1 MKNKKIDNAYVLNK
15 SNWLIKG
22 IAMLMLVV
30 MLVLPASDA
39 LAAGL
44 LRLGSRGTEV
54 NKLQRELKS
63 RGYFTHWRT
72 TEYFG
77 TITQSA
83 VIRFQRD
90 NGLMV
95 DGIVGSQT
103 RTALYGGQSNS
114 TSTNRSG
121 VTQRDRDNIYWLA
134 RIIHAE
140 AQGEPYTGQVAVGN
154 VVMNR
159 VATPGFPNTI
169 YNVIFEYTNGIP
181 QFSPV
186 ADGSIY
192 NTPSTSSMNAAQE
205 AYWGKKP
212 VGNALYFFNPKKAAG
227 SWIVRTRQYLT
238 TIGNHAFY
246 R

>member
-1 MKNKKIDNAYVLNK
+1 MKVNRIESIYGSRK
-15 SNWLIKG
+15 SQWLIKG
-22 IAMLMLVV
+22 IVMLMLVV
-30 MLVLPASDA
+30 MLVLPAGEA

-44 LRLGSRGTEV
+44 LRLGSRGPEV
-54 NKLQRELKS
+54 TQLQQELKN

-72 TEYFG
+72 TAYFG
-77 TITQSA
+77 TITQNA

-90 NGLMV
+90 HGLLV
-95 DGIVGSQT
+95 DGIVGPQT
-103 RTALYGGQSNS
+103 RSALYGGSAV
-114 TSTNRSG
+114 NRSG

-140 AQGEPYTGQVAVGN
+140 AQGEPYLGQVAVGN

-159 VATPGFPNTI
+159 VASPNFPNTI
-169 YNVIFEYTNGIP
+169 YNVIFEYTNGVP

-186 ADGSIY
+186 ADGTIY
-192 NTPSTSSMNAAQE
+192 NTPGASSMKAAQE
-205 AYWGKKP
+205 AYWGSKP
-212 VGNALYFFNPKKAAG
+212 VGSSLFFFNPKKAAG
-227 SWIVRTRQYLT
+227 SWIVRTKQYVT